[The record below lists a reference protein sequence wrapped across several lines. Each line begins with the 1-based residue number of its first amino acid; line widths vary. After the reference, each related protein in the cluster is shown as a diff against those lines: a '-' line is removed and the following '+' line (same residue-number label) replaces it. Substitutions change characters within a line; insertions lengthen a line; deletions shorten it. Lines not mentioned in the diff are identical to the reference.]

1 MPPLSSRRPSV
12 RASDVGPTR
21 RRRSPSAS
29 VSPGPARR
37 PRPTRRDARP
47 WRRLALL
54 VAVSVAPSL
63 IAGQPAMA
71 QDTRGENDNVVVVRN
86 HQPGA
91 FRWRARS
98 AIAHD
103 PGPSA
108 TNQNVAY
115 AYASCTDCRT
125 VAVAV
130 QVVVLE
136 GPVTDFRPANAAVAV
151 NDSCLRCQ
159 TYAYG
164 HQVVLSAG
172 RMVELSADAEQRVDQ
187 LDHQMDQVAASSEG
201 FDQMTSGAGRH
212 PGRRQRRRGRGCFR
226 GPAGS
231 TRSLTAL
238 APRFRPGGEGYIA
251 ARGASRR
258 GSKRPSV
265 KGGLAWVSG
274 RAFS

>member
-1 MPPLSSRRPSV
+1 
-12 RASDVGPTR
+12 
-21 RRRSPSAS
+21 
-29 VSPGPARR
+29 
-37 PRPTRRDARP
+37 
-47 WRRLALL
+47 
-54 VAVSVAPSL
+54 
-63 IAGQPAMA
+63 MA

-201 FDQMTSGAGRH
+201 FDQMTSDLDQLTAQLVSAVQDGIRGAGNGAEAADASE
-212 PGRRQRRRGRGCFR
+212 GRQVQQE
-226 GPAGS
+226 A
-231 TRSLTAL
+231 
-238 APRFRPGGEGYIA
+238 
-251 ARGASRR
+251 
-258 GSKRPSV
+258 
-265 KGGLAWVSG
+265 
-274 RAFS
+274 